1 MTEPSQF
8 AKVRRQKETAMLKHL
23 TAILAVSL
31 ILAPAAIAQGTG
43 TSSSTTYSAPE
54 TNTPSSTKPGP
65 AGQPDAGVTN
75 SVTDQEA
82 CKTLPST
89 GAQPPKTPGSQAEPQ
104 PQARCQAK

>member
-1 MTEPSQF
+1 
-8 AKVRRQKETAMLKHL
+8 MLKRL
-23 TAILAVSL
+23 TLTLTVSL
-31 ILAPAAIAQGTG
+31 IIAPVAIAQGTG
-43 TSSSTTYSAPE
+43 TSSNTTYSAPE
-54 TNTPSSTKPGP
+54 TNTPSSAKPGSP
-65 AGQPDAGVTN
+65 GQPDA